1 MTINKSEHCRSHR
14 PLASLALAAAIG
26 SGGVYAGP
34 TITYGDEGFVTL
46 NYSVQIWAQGRGYT
60 SSTDSGESTDIF
72 LRRNRITLSGQYNDY
87 VGFYAQLEA
96 GNDSKG
102 SQDNRSVY
110 YRDAYLTFDWSDS
123 MRFIVGRFKN
133 TFSRENLEA
142 CLEPLTL
149 DRAEVLSYSPFGGSR
164 DTGLA
169 MWGNLA
175 DGHLQ
180 YRVMAADGRE
190 GDEVVKDS
198 PRLTGRVHWSFW
210 DPEYDYGYRGTYLG
224 TRKVLT
230 IGAAYDYQ
238 ADVAYSN
245 YPSRQG
251 ANDYKAWTAD
261 VFVEYPSRA
270 GTFTVSSAYF
280 DYSVD
285 GAINDNP
292 DPSLPVNS
300 ELNGY
305 YAKAGYLFP
314 DKIGLGRLQM
324 FVRYENLDYGV
335 NSGYFDNTWMGAG
348 FNYYVYGQQLK
359 LTFEYARIDFDRED
373 PANAALQDYDQTT
386 LGLQLIF

>member
-1 MTINKSEHCRSHR
+1 MTNIKSEQRRIRHC
-14 PLASLALAAAIG
+14 LAPLALAVAAG
-26 SGGVYAGP
+26 STGVQAGP
-34 TITYGDEGFVTL
+34 TITYGDEGFLTL
-46 NYSVQIWAQGRGYT
+46 NYAVQIWAQGRDFT

-102 SQDNRSVY
+102 NQDNRSVY

-133 TFSRENLEA
+133 TFTRENLEA

-149 DRAEVLSYSPFGGSR
+149 DRAEVLGYTPFGGSR

-180 YRVMAADGRE
+180 YRLMASDGRE

-198 PRLTGRVHWSFW
+198 PRLTGRVHWSLW

-238 ADVAYSN
+238 ADVAYSD
-245 YPSRQG
+245 YPNRQG
-251 ANDYKAWTAD
+251 DSDYDAWTAD
-261 VFVEYPSRA
+261 VFLEYPTSA
-270 GTFTVSSAYF
+270 GTFTASSAYM

-285 GAINDNP
+285 DAINGNP

-300 ELNGY
+300 ELDGY
-305 YAKAGYLFP
+305 YAKVGYLFP
-314 DKIGLGRLQM
+314 DKIGLGRLQL
-324 FVRYENLDYGV
+324 FARYENLDYGV
-335 NSGYFDNTWMGAG
+335 SSGYYDNTWMSAG

-359 LTFEYARIDFDRED
+359 VSFEYAMVDYDRED
-373 PANAALQDYDQTT
+373 PTNAALQDYDQAT

>member
-1 MTINKSEHCRSHR
+1 MTIIKSEQYRARHYIA
-14 PLASLALAAAIG
+14 PLALALAVGPTGAQ
-26 SGGVYAGP
+26 AGP

-46 NYSVQIWAQGRGYT
+46 NYAVQIWAQGRDFT
-60 SSTDSGESTDIF
+60 SSSDSGDSTDMF

-102 SQDNRSVY
+102 GQDNRNVF

-149 DRAEVLSYSPFGGSR
+149 DRAEVLSYTPFGGSR

-175 DGHLQ
+175 DGQFQ
-180 YRVMAADGRE
+180 YRVMVSDGRE
-190 GDEVVKDS
+190 GDEVVKDA
-198 PRLTGRVHWSFW
+198 PRLTGRVHWSLW

-224 TRKVLT
+224 TRKILT

-238 ADVAYSN
+238 SDVAYSDYTN
-245 YPSRQG
+245 RQG
-251 ANDYKAWTAD
+251 SSDYDAWTAD
-261 VFVEYPSRA
+261 VFMEYPASA
-270 GTFTVSSAYF
+270 GTFTVSSAYM

-285 GAINDNP
+285 NAINQNP
-292 DPSLPVNS
+292 DPSLSVNTD
-300 ELNGY
+300 LKGY

-314 DKIGLGRLQM
+314 DKIGIGRLQL
-324 FVRYENLDYGV
+324 FTRYENLDYGID
-335 NSGYFDNTWMGAG
+335 SGFYDNTWMGAG

-359 LTFEYARIDFDRED
+359 ATFEYAKIDFDNED
-373 PANAALQDYDQTT
+373 PSNAALQDYDQIT